1 MTVAER
7 PNVLVLMSDQHNP
20 LVSSPY
26 GHPFIRTPAI
36 QALADRGAT
45 FDQTYCPSP
54 LCVPSRS
61 AFLTGLPVHA
71 IGAWDNS
78 CPLPVTEPTWA
89 HRLNAAGYETTLC
102 GRMSIGG
109 PNQMH
114 GFTRRIHDEMRPGV
128 MGSSF
133 PDWDAPIRSRPGTRQ
148 RLETAGPGDTW
159 QQQYDEG
166 VTDAAVAYL
175 SDAAR
180 RDGPWAAVVGWFLPH
195 TPLTVRPEYFDQ
207 YFPAHA
213 DLPSTASRPL
223 DTVHPQSRRLRRFLG
238 AEGLSDAQ
246 IAKARAAYYGMVSFI
261 DEQVDHVLKALEAN
275 GLSDNT
281 LVVYTSDHGEMLGEH
296 GLWWKSSFYEPS
308 VRVPLIA
315 AWPGRIEGGSR
326 VDTPVSLLDLTRTI
340 VDAAGADADGIV
352 GDNLLGPPLSP
363 ERAVFSE
370 FEAHATDRPGRM
382 VRRGRYKLNY
392 YHGEL
397 PELFDLSADPHELV
411 NLASD
416 PAYASARDDLIAL
429 VLDDWF
435 PDEIDR
441 RVRESQR
448 RRRILLAGM
457 T

>member
-1 MTVAER
+1 MP

-20 LVSSPY
+20 MVSSPY
-26 GHPFIRTPAI
+26 GHAFMRTPAL
-36 QALADRGAT
+36 QALADRGVT
-45 FDQTYCPSP
+45 FENAYCPSP

-61 AFLTGLPVHA
+61 AFLTGLPVHQV
-71 IGAWDNS
+71 GAWDNS
-78 CPLPVTEPTWA
+78 CPLPVSEPTWA

-114 GFTRRIHDEMRPGV
+114 GFAQRVHPEMRPGK

-133 PDWDAPIRSRPGTRQ
+133 PNWDAPIRARSGTRE
-148 RLETAGPGDTW
+148 RLETAGAGDTL
-159 QQQYDEG
+159 QQRYDDE

-175 SDAAR
+175 SDPAR

-195 TPLTVRPEYFDQ
+195 TPLTVRAEYFDM
-207 YFPAHA
+207 YYPDHA
-213 DLPSTASRPL
+213 DQPSAAAQPI
-223 DTVHPQSRRLRRFLG
+223 DTVHPQSRRFREHLG
-238 AEGLSDAQ
+238 AEGLTEAQ
-246 IAKARAAYYGMVSFI
+246 IGRARAAYYGMVSFT
-261 DEQVDHVLKALEAN
+261 DAQVGRVLEALESSGTA
-275 GLSDNT
+275 DDT
-281 LVVYTSDHGEMLGEH
+281 LIVYTSDHGEMLGEH

-352 GDNLLGPPLSP
+352 GDNLFDP
-363 ERAVFSE
+363 ELDAGRAVFAE

-382 VRRGRYKLNY
+382 VRRGRFKLNY
-392 YHGEL
+392 YHGEP
-397 PELFDLSADPHELV
+397 PELFDLQADPNETR
-411 NLASD
+411 NLAAS
-416 PAYASARDDLIAL
+416 PAHADTRDDLIAL
-429 VLDDWF
+429 ALQDWV
-435 PDEIDR
+435 PEEIDQ

-448 RRRILLAGM
+448 RRRILFSGLP
-457 T
+457 

>member
-1 MTVAER
+1 
-7 PNVLVLMSDQHNP
+7 MSDQHSP
-20 LVSSPY
+20 MVSSPY
-26 GHPFIRTPAI
+26 GHSIVHTPAI
-36 QALADRGAT
+36 ENLADRGVT
-45 FDQTYCPSP
+45 FENAYCPSP

-114 GFTRRIHDEMRPGV
+114 GFARRIHDEMRPGK

-133 PDWDAPIRSRPGTRQ
+133 PNWNAPIRAHAGTRQ

-159 QQQYDEG
+159 QQRYDES
-166 VTDAAVAYL
+166 VTDAAVTYL
-175 SDAAR
+175 SDAASR
-180 RDGPWAAVVGWFLPH
+180 EGPWAAVVGWFLPH
-195 TPLTVRPEYFDQ
+195 TPLTVRPEYFDL

-213 DLPSTASRPL
+213 DQPSAPCEPL
-223 DTVHPQSRRLRRFLG
+223 DTVHPQSRRLRTFLG
-238 AEGLSDAQ
+238 AEGLSDEQ
-246 IAKARAAYYGMVSFI
+246 IGKARAAYYGMVAFI
-261 DEQVDHVLKALEAN
+261 DAQVDRVLMALESSGA
-275 GLSDNT
+275 SENT

-315 AWPGRIEGGSR
+315 AWPGRIKGGTR

-340 VDAAGADADGIV
+340 VEAAGADADGLV
-352 GDNLLGPPLSP
+352 GDDLLDP
-363 ERAVFSE
+363 ELDEGRAVFAE

-392 YHGEL
+392 YHGEP
-397 PELFDLSADPHELV
+397 PELFDLQADPHELDD
-411 NLASD
+411 LASD
-416 PAYASARDDLIAL
+416 PGHRDVRDDLVGI
-429 VLDDWF
+429 VLEDCP
-435 PDEIDR
+435 PDEIDH

-448 RRRILLAGM
+448 RRRILFAGM
-457 T
+457 P

>member
-1 MTVAER
+1 MTVAAR

-20 LVSSPY
+20 IVSTPY
-26 GHPFIRTPAI
+26 GHSFIQTPAI
-36 QALADRGAT
+36 QSLADRGVT

-71 IGAWDNS
+71 IDAWDNS

-114 GFTRRIHDEMRPGV
+114 GFARRIHDEMRPGV

-133 PDWDAPIRSRPGTRQ
+133 PDWDAPIRARPGTRQ
-148 RLETAGPGDTW
+148 RLKTAGPGDTW
-159 QQQYDEG
+159 QQQYDES

-195 TPLTVRPEYFDQ
+195 TPLTVRSEYFDQ

-213 DLPSTASRPL
+213 DQPSAPSRPL
-223 DTVHPQSRRLRRFLG
+223 DTVHPQSRRLRMFLG
-238 AEGLSDAQ
+238 AEDLSDEQ
-246 IAKARAAYYGMVSFI
+246 IGKARAAYYGMVSFI
-261 DEQVDHVLKALEAN
+261 DAQVDRVLTALEAS
-275 GLSDNT
+275 GVSDDT

-315 AWPGRIEGGSR
+315 AWPGRINAASR

-340 VDAAGADADGIV
+340 VDAAGADADGIA
-352 GDNLLGPPLSP
+352 GDNLFDPALDAG
-363 ERAVFSE
+363 RAVFSE

-392 YHGEL
+392 YHGEP
-397 PELFDLSADPHELV
+397 PELFDLSADPHEMV
-411 NLASD
+411 NLESD
-416 PAYASARDDLIAL
+416 PAYANVRDDLIAL
-429 VLDDWF
+429 VLDDWS

-441 RVRESQR
+441 SVRESQR
-448 RRRILLAGM
+448 RRRILFGGLP
-457 T
+457 

>member
-1 MTVAER
+1 
-7 PNVLVLMSDQHNP
+7 
-20 LVSSPY
+20 
-26 GHPFIRTPAI
+26 
-36 QALADRGAT
+36 
-45 FDQTYCPSP
+45 
-54 LCVPSRS
+54 
-61 AFLTGLPVHA
+61 
-71 IGAWDNS
+71 
-78 CPLPVTEPTWA
+78 
-89 HRLNAAGYETTLC
+89 
-102 GRMSIGG
+102 MSIGG

-114 GFTRRIHDEMRPGV
+114 GFARRIHDEMRPGV

-133 PDWDAPIRSRPGTRQ
+133 PDWDAPISARAGTRE
-148 RLETAGPGDTW
+148 RLETAGAGDTW
-159 QQQYDEG
+159 QQQYDES

-195 TPLTVRPEYFDQ
+195 TPLTVRSEYFDQ

-213 DLPSTASRPL
+213 DQPSAPSRPL
-223 DTVHPQSRRLRRFLG
+223 DTVHPQSRRLRTFLG
-238 AEGLSDAQ
+238 AEGLSDEQ
-246 IAKARAAYYGMVSFI
+246 IGKARAAYYGMVSFT
-261 DEQVDHVLKALEAN
+261 DAQVGRVLKALEAS
-275 GLSDNT
+275 GVSDET
-281 LVVYTSDHGEMLGEH
+281 LIVYTSDHGEMIGEH

-340 VDAAGADADGIV
+340 VDVAGADADGIA
-352 GDNLLGPPLSP
+352 GDNLLGSP
-363 ERAVFSE
+363 WNPARAVFSE

-392 YHGEL
+392 YHGEQ
-397 PELFDLSADPHELV
+397 PELFDLSADPHEVV

-416 PAYASARDDLIAL
+416 PAYANVRDDLIAL
-429 VLDDWF
+429 VLDDWS

-448 RRRILLAGM
+448 RRRILFAGRP
-457 T
+457 

>member
-1 MTVAER
+1 MSAAAR

-20 LVSSPY
+20 MVSSAY
-26 GHPFIRTPAI
+26 GHSFVSTPAI
-36 QALADRGAT
+36 QGLADRGVT
-45 FDQTYCPSP
+45 FENAYCPSP

-61 AFLTGLPVHA
+61 AFLTGLPVHQV
-71 IGAWDNS
+71 GAWDNS

-89 HRLNAAGYETTLC
+89 HRLNAVGYETTVC

-114 GFTRRIHDEMRPGV
+114 GFAQRIQPEMRPGK

-133 PDWDAPIRSRPGTRQ
+133 PDWDAPIRAHRGTRE
-148 RLETAGPGDTW
+148 RLETAGAGDTF
-159 QQQYDEG
+159 QQRYDDS

-180 RDGPWAAVVGWFLPH
+180 QDGPWAAVVGWFLPH
-195 TPLTVRPEYFDQ
+195 TPLTVRAEYFDMYYPDHVNQ
-207 YFPAHA
+207 
-213 DLPSTASRPL
+213 PSAAAQPI
-223 DTVHPQSRRLRRFLG
+223 DTVHPQSRRFREYLG
-238 AEGLSDAQ
+238 AEGLTDAQ
-246 IAKARAAYYGMVSFI
+246 IGRARAAYYGMVSFT
-261 DEQVDHVLKALEAN
+261 DAQVGRVLQALAAT
-275 GLSDNT
+275 GAVDNT

-340 VDAAGADADGIV
+340 VEAAGAEAEGIV
-352 GDNLLGPPLSP
+352 GDDLLESRLDGD
-363 ERAVFSE
+363 RAVFAE
-370 FEAHATDRPGRM
+370 FEAHGTDRPARM

-392 YHGEL
+392 YHGEQA
-397 PELFDLSADPHELV
+397 ELFDLLADPNEFN
-411 NLASD
+411 NLALDSD
-416 PAYASARDDLIAL
+416 HREVRDDLVGL
-429 VLDDWF
+429 VLKDWS
-435 PDEIDR
+435 PEEIDQ

-448 RRRILLAGM
+448 RRRILFAGM
-457 T
+457 P

>member
-1 MTVAER
+1 
-7 PNVLVLMSDQHNP
+7 MSDQHSP
-20 LVSSPY
+20 MVSSPY
-26 GHPFIRTPAI
+26 GHPFIDTPAI
-36 QALADRGAT
+36 QALANRGVT
-45 FDQTYCPSP
+45 FENAYCPSP

-78 CPLPVTEPTWA
+78 RPLPVTEPTWA

-114 GFTRRIHDEMRPGV
+114 GFARRIHDEMRPGV

-133 PDWDAPIRSRPGTRQ
+133 PDWDAPILARPGTRE

-159 QQQYDEG
+159 QQRYDES

-213 DLPSTASRPL
+213 DQPSAPCEPL
-223 DTVHPQSRRLRRFLG
+223 DSVHPQSRRLRTSLG
-238 AEGLSDAQ
+238 AEGLSDDQ
-246 IAKARAAYYGMVSFI
+246 IGKARAAYYGMVSFT
-261 DEQVDHVLKALEAN
+261 DAQVGRVLRALESSGA
-275 GLSDNT
+275 GDNT
-281 LVVYTSDHGEMLGEH
+281 LVVYTSDHGEMIGEH

-326 VDTPVSLLDLTRTI
+326 VDTPVSLLDLTRTL
-340 VDAAGADADGIV
+340 VDGAGADADGLA
-352 GDNLLGPPLSP
+352 GENLLGTPLDP

-370 FEAHATDRPGRM
+370 YEAHATDRPGRM

-392 YHGEL
+392 YHGEQ
-397 PELFDLSADPHELV
+397 PELFDLSEDPHETV
-411 NLASD
+411 NLASN
-416 PAYASARDDLIAL
+416 PAFALVRDDLIAL
-429 VLDDWF
+429 VLAEWS
-435 PDEIDR
+435 PDEIDQ

-448 RRRILLAGM
+448 RRRILFAGLP
-457 T
+457 

>member
-1 MTVAER
+1 MTASAR

-20 LVSSPY
+20 MVSSTY
-26 GHPFIRTPAI
+26 GHSFVRTPAI
-36 QALADRGAT
+36 QSLADGGVT
-45 FDQTYCPSP
+45 FENAYCPSP

-89 HRLNAAGYETTLC
+89 HRLNTAGYETTLC

-114 GFTRRIHDEMRPGV
+114 GFARRIHDEMRPGKL
-128 MGSSF
+128 GSSL
-133 PDWDAPIRSRPGTRQ
+133 PDWDAPIRAHAGTRE
-148 RLETAGPGDTW
+148 RLETAGAGDTW
-159 QQQYDEG
+159 QQQYDES

-180 RDGPWAAVVGWFLPH
+180 REGPWAAVVGWFLPH
-195 TPLTVRPEYFDQ
+195 TPLTVRPDYFDQ

-213 DLPSTASRPL
+213 DQPSAPCEPL
-223 DTVHPQSRRLRRFLG
+223 DTTYPQSRRLRTFLG
-238 AEGLSDAQ
+238 AEGLSDEQ
-246 IAKARAAYYGMVSFI
+246 IGQARAAYYGMVAFI
-261 DEQVDHVLKALEAN
+261 DAQVDRVLTALESSGA
-275 GLSDNT
+275 SENT

-315 AWPGRIEGGSR
+315 AWPGRIRGGTR
-326 VDTPVSLLDLTRTI
+326 VDAPVSLLDLTRTI
-340 VDAAGADADGIV
+340 VEAAGADADGLV
-352 GDNLLGPPLSP
+352 GDDLLDP
-363 ERAVFSE
+363 ELDEDRAVFAE

-392 YHGEL
+392 YHGE
-397 PELFDLSADPHELV
+397 PAELFDLSADPLETA
-411 NLASD
+411 NLALD
-416 PAYASARDDLIAL
+416 PNFADVRDTLIDQ
-429 VLDDWF
+429 VLADWS
-435 PDEIDR
+435 PEEIDR

-448 RRRILLAGM
+448 RRRILFAGM
-457 T
+457 P